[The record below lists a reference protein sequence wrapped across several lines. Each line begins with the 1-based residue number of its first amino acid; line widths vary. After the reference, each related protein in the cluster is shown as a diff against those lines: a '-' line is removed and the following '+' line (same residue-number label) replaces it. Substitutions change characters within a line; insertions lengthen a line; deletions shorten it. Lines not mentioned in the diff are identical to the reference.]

1 MLKKVLKGLGI
12 FLLVTII
19 ALAAA
24 PFLFKDKIKEMI
36 AKTLNENVNANI
48 AFEDVD
54 LSLFKSFPQAH
65 VTIDKLSIINKAP
78 FAGDTLLYAGET
90 NVTMSVKEL
99 FKGEGVSY
107 TIEKRQIV
115 LNKVSSQPQDNKQP
129 VKVTGKVVDESGEV
143 LPGVTVMIE
152 GATQGTITGIDGN
165 YQLQVPEGSTLK
177 FTSIGYTT
185 YTQKITRPMT
195 LNVTMKED
203 SKQLDE
209 VVTHHQH
216 QH

>member
-1 MLKKVLKGLGI
+1 M
-12 FLLVTII
+12 
-19 ALAAA
+19 
-24 PFLFKDKIKEMI
+24 
-36 AKTLNENVNANI
+36 ANC
-48 AFEDVD
+48 
-54 LSLFKSFPQAH
+54 
-65 VTIDKLSIINKAP
+65 T
-78 FAGDTLLYAGET
+78 
-90 NVTMSVKEL
+90 SVSYTHLL

-115 LNKVSSQPQDNKQP
+115 LNKVSSQQQDNKQP
-129 VKVTGKVVDESGEV
+129 VKVTGKVVDESGET

-152 GATQGTITGIDGN
+152 GMTQGTITGIDGN

-209 VVTHHQH
+209 VVVVGYGTQKKINLTGAVSTINVEKELDSRPLTNLSMALSGMSAGV
-216 QH
+216 QTLQLSGKPNSCLLYTSPDTDRTCQ